1 MCYLPPHGGRHTNL
15 LVSSNQGYAANPSYK
30 YPPHPPTLLP
40 QARLATSKGATPITA
55 SAIIADQALLIN
67 QYALFL
73 HLPSSSPATILDRKI
88 VMEMKKVA
96 CAVLVA
102 ASAATVAIAAEG
114 PAPAPTSASA
124 AAFPAVGAVLGASV
138 LSFFAYYLQ

>member
-1 MCYLPPHGGRHTNL
+1 
-15 LVSSNQGYAANPSYK
+15 
-30 YPPHPPTLLP
+30 
-40 QARLATSKGATPITA
+40 
-55 SAIIADQALLIN
+55 
-67 QYALFL
+67 
-73 HLPSSSPATILDRKI
+73 
-88 VMEMKKVA
+88 MEMKKVA

-102 ASAATVAIAAEG
+102 ASAATVALAADA